1 MRPAFIN
8 LARIEGPK
16 RMQDNKRSASFNI
29 LLIYPRFLAL
39 SFWNYKATCE
49 VTGARYPA
57 APLGLITVAA
67 LLPDHWNLRLV
78 NRNTEELTEE
88 DIAWADLVMT
98 GGMMAQQIDTLEL
111 IDLCQS
117 RGKRVVIGGPDISS
131 SPHVYEQADFLVIG
145 ESEEIMKDLVAAI
158 ERGDRNGRFE
168 AEKFKTDVTTS
179 PIPRFDLLKFSHY
192 LHIGV
197 QFSRGCPFTCEF
209 CDIIELYGRVPRA
222 KTNEQMLAELE
233 SLYQCG
239 YRGHVD
245 FVDDNMI
252 GNKKALKLFL
262 PKLASWLKERNYPFE
277 FSTEASVNLAD
288 DNELLRMLRD
298 ANFFACFVGIETP
311 DPETLI
317 ATSKK
322 QNTRRDLSASIHKI
336 YGAGLFVTAGFIVGF
351 DGEKGSVAKLI
362 SSFIEQA
369 AIPVCMV
376 GLLYALPNTQLTR
389 RLSKEGRLYP
399 NHDVI
404 ISSDGDQCTLGL
416 NFETQRPR
424 NEILADCQSIVRT
437 IYDPSAYFE
446 RVRRVGRALDC
457 TNHKFAGSPAKGL
470 RDTARILWSLGRNK
484 HFAPQFFKMLVD
496 CAIHNPRA
504 LPAVIKLSA
513 LYLHF
518 GPFSQTVVGM
528 LDQHIAAEVSQ
539 WQRLPTLRQKNLA
552 AGHIP
557 SLAAFHAQADM
568 SP

>member
-16 RMQDNKRSASFNI
+16 QMQDKKSASFNI
-29 LLIYPRFLAL
+29 LLIYPRFLAH

-49 VTGARYPA
+49 VVGARYPA

-88 DIAWADLVMT
+88 DIAWADLIMT

-111 IDLCQS
+111 IDLCRS
-117 RGKRVVIGGPDISS
+117 RGKRVAVGGPDISS
-131 SPHVYEQADFLVIG
+131 SPHVYELADFQVIG
-145 ESEEIMKDLVAAI
+145 ESEGIMKDLVAAI
-158 ERGDRNGRFE
+158 ERGDRSGKFE
-168 AEKFKTDVTTS
+168 AEKFQTDVTTS
-179 PIPRFDLLKFSHY
+179 PIPRFELLKFEHY

-233 SLYQCG
+233 ALYQCG

-262 PKLASWLKERNYPFE
+262 PKLAAWLKERDYPFE

-288 DNELLRMLRD
+288 DNELLMMLRA

-311 DPETLI
+311 DSDTLV

-336 YGAGLFVTAGFIVGF
+336 YSAGLFVTAGFIVGF
-351 DGEKGSVAKLI
+351 DGEKGSVSKQIA
-362 SSFIEQA
+362 SFIDEA

-389 RLSKEGRLYP
+389 RLTKEGRLHP

-404 ISSDGDQCTLGL
+404 VGSDGDQCTLGL

-424 NEILADCQSIVRT
+424 NEILADCQTIVRT
-437 IYDPSAYFE
+437 IYNPSAYFE
-446 RVRRVGRALDC
+446 RVRKVGRALDC
-457 TNHKFAGSPAKGL
+457 TNHKIPATVKGL
-470 RDTARILWSLGRNK
+470 RDLGRLVWHLGRNRRY
-484 HFAPQFFKMLVD
+484 ALQFWRMMVD
-496 CAIHNPRA
+496 CTIHNPRA
-504 LPAVIKLSA
+504 LPSVLKLSA
-513 LYLHF
+513 LYIHF
-518 GPFSQTVVGM
+518 GPFSQTVVSI
-528 LDQHIAAEVSQ
+528 LDQHMTAEVSP
-539 WQRLPTLRQKNLA
+539 WQRLPSLREKTAA
-552 AGHIP
+552 AGRTP
-557 SLAAFHAQADM
+557 SLAALHTQVDTLN
-568 SP
+568 